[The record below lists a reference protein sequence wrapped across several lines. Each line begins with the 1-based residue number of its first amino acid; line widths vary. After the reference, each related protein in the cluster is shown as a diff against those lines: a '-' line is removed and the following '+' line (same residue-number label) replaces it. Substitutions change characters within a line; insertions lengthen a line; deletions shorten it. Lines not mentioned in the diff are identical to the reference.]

1 MVSMIVEPT
10 LRYQGTLKSANLP
23 PNIGNLSG
31 MLSSGTFALTKRRRR
46 TMLINSNMKI
56 FGIVDPFS
64 SVLFLNL

>member
-23 PNIGNLSG
+23 PNIGKLSG